1 MRADNES
8 GPFPAA
14 VLYTL
19 FFLSGATALVFETLW
34 FRLAGLAFGNSL
46 WASSLVL
53 ASFMGGLAIGNGVVG
68 RWGER
73 LRDPLRAYGLLEL
86 LIGALGLGLVLLF
99 PLLNGLLTP
108 VFRYLTAWPWALN
121 SVRLGLAFLL
131 MLLPAA
137 AMGATL
143 PILVREVCARQR
155 EFGDSLGLLYGV
167 NTLGAMAGALAGEFV
182 LIERFGVRGTAAV
195 AAMLNLGVALV
206 VLRGTRHWGTVG
218 RPPHPG
224 RAVATEPGPLT
235 RRALRLLLAAF
246 LAGGLL
252 LALEVVWFRTLR
264 LHIFGTSVVFA
275 VMLAVVLAGIGIGG
289 FLASGYSRL
298 RQQDRLGAAIALVA
312 GAAVVLTLTLYA
324 SPALGLD
331 LAWSDTVGWV
341 FIERAV
347 RLMLP
352 VSVLSGVLFTRL
364 GTELHTELG
373 SETRA
378 AGYLTL
384 ANTLG
389 AMLGAL
395 VAGFLLLP
403 GWGLEA
409 SFAVLAIAYGG
420 VGLLALP
427 WPSGGLVRL
436 ERIAL
441 TATVVAFLLACAFF
455 PRGIVSARIFATSY
469 ERFTKDGAYLEV
481 LREGPNEIIFY
492 LRADRFGRPY
502 YRRLVTNGHS
512 MSATSTPAQRYMKL
526 FVHLPVALHPRPRRA
541 LLICYGVGMTARA
554 LANTA
559 SLERID
565 VVDISRD
572 VVELGELVYPWP
584 ADHPLRD
591 PRVRVTIEDGR
602 FFLQTTDERYDLITS
617 EPPPPQ
623 GLGVVNLYSREY
635 FQLTHDRLAPG
646 GMATHWLPVSQLDQ
660 FDVRAIVRAW
670 VDVFPESSLWAGSGG
685 DWILLG
691 VREGGRPVS
700 EEEFRR
706 LWQDPRV
713 GAELRDLGVESP
725 EQLGAL
731 FVLDGEGMLELASEI
746 PPLVDDFP
754 YQLSPW
760 GGSRWESRY
769 LELLDPGQAQ
779 ARFLASG
786 HIRRLWPEGLRR
798 ASLRHFAARFALLD
812 SMSGTKVGPKR
823 DLIVEL
829 AELLSMTDYRTL
841 VLWRLGT
848 NADELRLLEAELR
861 GHTAPGNPDPA
872 VRRLL
877 GHRALADRDYAA
889 AATHYA
895 AAIEREGGD
904 AATLRLLVLALFL
917 DGRPD
922 EAWRAAAG
930 GPPDL
935 FTPEALGLLRARFA
949 FTVPRES
956 WSRGS
961 SLSVQY

>member
-1 MRADNES
+1 MSSVRADNET
-8 GPFPAA
+8 GPLPGA
-14 VLYTL
+14 VLYAL

-86 LIGALGLGLVLLF
+86 LIGVLGLGLALLF
-99 PLLNGLLTP
+99 PLLNALLAP

-143 PILVREVCARQR
+143 PLLVRELCARQR
-155 EFGDSLGLLYGV
+155 GFGDSLGLLYGL
-167 NTLGAMAGALAGEFV
+167 NTLGAMAGALAGELV
-182 LIERFGVRGTAAV
+182 LIEQVGVRGTAAV
-195 AAMLNLGVALV
+195 AAILDLSVALV
-206 VLRGTRHWGTVG
+206 VLRGTRHWGAAG
-218 RPPHPG
+218 RSADPG
-224 RAVATEPGPLT
+224 PAVAAEPRPLT

-289 FLASGYSRL
+289 FLASRYSRL
-298 RQQDRLGAAIALVA
+298 RRQDRLAAATALLSGAAA
-312 GAAVVLTLTLYA
+312 VLTLTLYA

-331 LAWSDTVGWV
+331 LAWSTVGWV
-341 FIERAV
+341 FIGRAV

-352 VSVLSGVLFTRL
+352 VSVLSGVLFTLL

-395 VAGFLLLP
+395 VAGFLLVP
-403 GWGLEA
+403 GWGVEA
-409 SFAVLAIAYGG
+409 SFAVLALGYGG
-420 VGLLALP
+420 VGLLAFA
-427 WPSGGLVRL
+427 WPPGGLVRP

-441 TATVVAFLLACAFF
+441 ATTAVAFLLACALF
-455 PRGIVSARIFATSY
+455 PRGSVSARIFASSY
-469 ERFTKDGAYLEV
+469 ERFTKEGAYLEA
-481 LREGPNEIIFY
+481 LREGSNEIIFY

-502 YRRLVTNGHS
+502 YHRLVTNGHS
-512 MSATSTPAQRYMKL
+512 MSDTSTVAQRYMKL
-526 FVHLPVALHPRPRRA
+526 FVYLPVALHPRPRRA

-572 VVELGELVYPWP
+572 VVELGELVYPSP

-646 GMATHWLPVSQLDQ
+646 GMATHWLPVPQLNEADL
-660 FDVRAIVRAW
+660 RAIVRAW
-670 VDVFPESSLWAGSGG
+670 VDVFPESSLWVGSGG
-685 DWILLG
+685 NWILLG

-706 LWQDPRV
+706 PWQDPRM

-731 FVLDGEGMLELASEI
+731 FVLDGEGMLELVGDI

-754 YQLSPW
+754 YRLSPW
-760 GGSRWESRY
+760 GASEWERLY
-769 LELLDPGQAQ
+769 PLLLDPGRAQ
-779 ARFLASG
+779 HRFLASG

-798 ASLRHFAARFALLD
+798 ASLRHFAARFAFHD
-812 SMSGTKVGPKR
+812 SMTSWKFGPKR

-829 AELLSMTDYRTL
+829 SELLSMTDYRTL

-861 GHTAPGNPDPA
+861 DHPGPGHPDPA
-872 VRRLL
+872 VHRLL

-895 AAIEREGGD
+895 AANERKEGD

-922 EAWRAAAG
+922 EARRVRAG

-935 FTPEALGLLRARFA
+935 FTPEALRLLRERFA
-949 FTVPRES
+949 LTVPR
-956 WSRGS
+956 GS
-961 SLSVQY
+961 

>member
-1 MRADNES
+1 MSPVRTDKET
-8 GPFPAA
+8 GPLPTA
-14 VLYTL
+14 VLYVL

-34 FRLAGLAFGNSL
+34 FRQAGLAFGNSL

-53 ASFMGGLAIGNGVVG
+53 ASFMGGLAIGNGVAG

-73 LRDPLRAYGLLEL
+73 LRDPLRAYGFLEF
-86 LIGALGLGLVLLF
+86 LIGVLGLGLVLLF
-99 PLLNGLLTP
+99 PLLNALLAP
-108 VFRYLTAWPWALN
+108 VFRYLNAWPWAVN
-121 SVRLGLAFLL
+121 SVRFGLAFFL
-131 MLLPAA
+131 MVLPAA

-143 PILVREVCARQR
+143 PVLVRELCARQR
-155 EFGDSLGLLYGV
+155 GFGDSLGFLYGL
-167 NTLGAMAGALAGEFV
+167 NTLGAMAGALAGELV
-182 LIERFGVRGTAAV
+182 LIENLGVRGTAGV
-195 AAMLNLGVALV
+195 AAVLDLGVALV
-206 VLRGTRHWGTVG
+206 VLRGARRWGAAG
-218 RPPHPG
+218 RLSDPGPAVTAKPH
-224 RAVATEPGPLT
+224 PLT

-246 LAGGLL
+246 MAGGLL

-264 LHIFGTSVVFA
+264 LHILVTSVVFA

-289 FLASGYSRL
+289 FLGSRYSRL
-298 RQQDRLGAAIALVA
+298 RRTDRLAAATALIS
-312 GAAVVLTLTLYA
+312 GAAVVLTLTLYV
-324 SPALGLD
+324 SPAFGPD
-331 LAWSDTVGWV
+331 LAWSTFGWV
-341 FIERAV
+341 FIGRAV
-347 RLMLP
+347 WLMLL
-352 VSVLSGVLFTRL
+352 VCVLSGVLFTLL

-395 VAGFLLLP
+395 VAGFLLVP
-403 GWGLEA
+403 GWGVEA
-409 SFAVLAIAYGG
+409 SFAILALGYGG

-427 WPSGGLVRL
+427 WPPGGFVYL
-436 ERIAL
+436 ERITL
-441 TATVVAFLLACAFF
+441 TAAGVTFLLACALF
-455 PRGIVSARIFATSY
+455 PQGSVSARIFATSY
-469 ERFTKDGAYLEV
+469 EPYTKDGSYLEE
-481 LREGPNEIIFY
+481 LREGSNEIIFY

-502 YRRLVTNGHS
+502 YHRLVTNGHS
-512 MSATSTPAQRYMKL
+512 MSDTSTLAQRYMKL
-526 FVHLPVALHPRPRRA
+526 FVYLPVTLHPRPRRA
-541 LLICYGVGMTARA
+541 LLICYGTGMTAKA
-554 LANTA
+554 LTNTA

-572 VVELGELVYPWP
+572 VVELGELVYPSP
-584 ADHPLRD
+584 TDHPLRD

-646 GMATHWLPVSQLDQ
+646 GMATHWLPVFQLDQ
-660 FDVRAIVRAW
+660 SDLRAIVRAW
-670 VDVFPESSLWAGSGG
+670 VDVFPESSLWVGSGG
-685 DWILLG
+685 EWILLG

-706 LWQDPRV
+706 PWQDPRV

-731 FVLDGEGMLELASEI
+731 FVLDGEGMLEFAGDI

-760 GGSRWESRY
+760 GVSKWESRY
-769 LELLDPGQAQ
+769 LQLLDPGQARG
-779 ARFLASG
+779 RFLASG
-786 HIRRLWPEGLRR
+786 HIRRLWPEELRR
-798 ASLRHFAARFALLD
+798 ASLRQFAARVALHD
-812 SMSGTKVGPKR
+812 SMSGRKVGPKR
-823 DLIVEL
+823 DRIVEL
-829 AELLSMTDYRTL
+829 SELLSTTDYRTL
-841 VLWRLGT
+841 VLWMLGT

-861 GHTAPGNPDPA
+861 SHPASGNPDPA
-872 VRRLL
+872 VHRLL

-895 AAIEREGGD
+895 AAKERKEGD
-904 AATLRLLVLALFL
+904 AAPLRLLVLALYL

-922 EAWRAAAG
+922 EAQRAAAG

-935 FTPEALGLLRARFA
+935 FTPETLSLLRERFA
-949 FTVPRES
+949 LTIPRKS
-956 WSRGS
+956 
-961 SLSVQY
+961 

>member
-1 MRADNES
+1 VSPVRADNET
-8 GPFPAA
+8 GPLPAA
-14 VLYTL
+14 VIYAL

-73 LRDPLRAYGLLEL
+73 LRDLLRAYGV
-86 LIGALGLGLVLLF
+86 LGLGLVLLF
-99 PLLNGLLTP
+99 PLLNALLAP

-121 SVRLGLAFLL
+121 SLRLGLAFLL

-143 PILVREVCARQR
+143 PILVRELCARQR
-155 EFGDSLGLLYGV
+155 GFGDSLGLLYGL
-167 NTLGAMAGALAGEFV
+167 NTIGAMAGALAGELV
-182 LIERFGVRGTAAV
+182 LIEHLGVRGTAAV
-195 AAMLNLGVALV
+195 AAILDLGVALV
-206 VLRGTRHWGTVG
+206 VLRGVRHWGAVG
-218 RPPHPG
+218 RPTDPRP
-224 RAVATEPGPLT
+224 AVAAKPRPLT

-246 LAGGLL
+246 MAGGLL
-252 LALEVVWFRTLR
+252 LALEVVWFRSLH
-264 LHIFGTSVVFA
+264 LHIFGTSIAFA

-289 FLASGYSRL
+289 FLASRYSRL
-298 RQQDRLGAAIALVA
+298 RRQNRLAAATALLS

-324 SPALGLD
+324 SPAFGLE
-331 LAWSDTVGWV
+331 LAWSHTVGWV

-352 VSVLSGVLFTRL
+352 VCVLSGVLFTLL

-389 AMLGAL
+389 AMVGAL

-409 SFAVLAIAYGG
+409 SFAVLALGYGG

-427 WPSGGLVRL
+427 WPPGRLVRL

-441 TATVVAFLLACAFF
+441 TVTGVAFLLACALF
-455 PRGIVSARIFATSY
+455 PRGSVSARIFATSY
-469 ERFTKDGAYLEV
+469 ERFTKDGAYLEA
-481 LREGPNEIIFY
+481 LREGSNEIIFY

-502 YRRLVTNGHS
+502 YHRLVTNGHS
-512 MSATSTPAQRYMKL
+512 MSGTTTAAQRYMKL
-526 FVHLPVALHPRPRRA
+526 FVHLPVALHPQPRRA
-541 LLICYGVGMTARA
+541 LLICYGAGNTARA

-572 VVELGELVYPWP
+572 VVELGELVYPSP

-646 GMATHWLPVSQLDQ
+646 GMATHWLPVPQLDQ
-660 FDVRAIVRAW
+660 SELRAIVRAW
-670 VDVFPESSLWAGSGG
+670 VDVFPESSLWIGSGG

-706 LWQDPRV
+706 PWQDPRV

-731 FVLDGEGMLELASEI
+731 FVLDGEGMLDLVGDI

-754 YQLSPW
+754 YQLSPR
-760 GGSRWESRY
+760 GGSWVRKRESRY
-769 LELLDPGQAQ
+769 PVLLDPRQAQ

-798 ASLRHFAARFALLD
+798 ASLRHFAARFALHD
-812 SMSGTKVGPKR
+812 SMSGTKFGPKR

-829 AELLSMTDYRTL
+829 SELLSMTDYRTL

-861 GHTAPGNPDPA
+861 DHPVPGHPDPA
-872 VRRLL
+872 VDRLL

-895 AAIEREGGD
+895 AANEREEGD
-904 AATLRLLVLALFL
+904 AATLRLLVLALYL
-917 DGRPD
+917 DGRPE
-922 EAWRAAAG
+922 EAEQAAAG
-930 GPPDL
+930 GAPDL
-935 FTPEALGLLRARFA
+935 LTPEALGLLRERFA
-949 FTVPRES
+949 LGLVSDLPELR
-956 WSRGS
+956 
-961 SLSVQY
+961 

>member
-1 MRADNES
+1 MIPVRGNNET
-8 GPFPAA
+8 GTLPAA
-14 VLYTL
+14 VLYAL

-73 LRDPLRAYGLLEL
+73 LREPLRAYGLLEL
-86 LIGALGLGLVLLF
+86 FIGVLGLGLVLLF
-99 PLLNGLLTP
+99 PHLNALLAP

-143 PILVREVCARQR
+143 PVLVRELCTRQR
-155 EFGDSLGLLYGV
+155 GFGDSLGLLYGI

-182 LIERFGVRGTAAV
+182 LIQRLGVRGSAAV
-195 AAMLNLGVALV
+195 AATLDLGVALV
-206 VLRGTRHWGTVG
+206 VLRDVRHWGAPW
-218 RPPHPG
+218 RPADPRPVI
-224 RAVATEPGPLT
+224 VAEPPPLT

-264 LHIFGTSVVFA
+264 LHIFGTSAVFA
-275 VMLAVVLAGIGIGG
+275 VMLAVVLGGIGIGG
-289 FLASGYSRL
+289 FLASRYLRL
-298 RQQDRLGAAIALVA
+298 RRQDRMAAATAFLLGAV
-312 GAAVVLTLTLYA
+312 VVLTLTLYA
-324 SPALGLD
+324 SPAFGLD
-331 LAWSDTVGWV
+331 LTWSLTAGWV
-341 FIERAV
+341 FIGRAA

-352 VSVLSGVLFTRL
+352 VCVLSGVLFTLL

-384 ANTLG
+384 ANTVG

-395 VAGFLLLP
+395 VAGFLLVP

-409 SFAVLAIAYGG
+409 SFAVLALGYAG
-420 VGLLALP
+420 VGLLAFL
-427 WPSGGLVRL
+427 WPPGGLVRL
-436 ERIAL
+436 ERVAL
-441 TATVVAFLLACAFF
+441 TAAGVAFLLACALF
-455 PRGIVSARIFATSY
+455 PRGSVSAGIFATSY
-469 ERFTKDGAYLEV
+469 ERFTKDGAYLEE
-481 LREGPNEIIFY
+481 LREGSNEIIFY

-502 YRRLVTNGHS
+502 YHRLVTNGHS
-512 MSATSTPAQRYMKL
+512 MSATNMFAQRYMKL
-526 FVHLPVALHPRPRRA
+526 FVYLPVTLHSRPRRA
-541 LLICYGVGMTARA
+541 LLICYGAGMTARA

-572 VVELGELVYPWP
+572 VVELGELVYPSP

-646 GMATHWLPVSQLDQ
+646 GMATHWLPVFQLHQSDL
-660 FDVRAIVRAW
+660 RAIVRAW
-670 VDVFPESSLWAGSGG
+670 VDVFPESSLWIGSGD

-706 LWQDPRV
+706 PWQDPRM
-713 GAELRDLGVESP
+713 GADLRDLGVESP

-731 FVLDGEGMLELASEI
+731 FVLDGKGMLELAGDT
-746 PPLVDDFP
+746 PPLLDAFP
-754 YQLSPW
+754 YLRNPRGLSEM
-760 GGSRWESRY
+760 ESFY
-769 LELLDPGQAQ
+769 PLLLDPVLAK
-779 ARFLASG
+779 ARFLAST

-798 ASLRHFAARFALLD
+798 ASLRHFAARYAFHD
-812 SMSGTKVGPKR
+812 IISRWQFGPTR
-823 DLIVEL
+823 DRLVEL
-829 AELLSMTDYRTL
+829 SELLSRTDYRTL
-841 VLWRLGT
+841 VLWRLRT

-861 GHTAPGNPDPA
+861 DHPGPGHLDPA
-872 VRRLL
+872 VHRLL

-895 AAIEREGGD
+895 AANEGEEGD
-904 AATLRLLVLALFL
+904 AATLRLLVLALYL
-917 DGRPD
+917 DGRPE
-922 EAWRAAAG
+922 EAEQAVAG

-935 FTPEALGLLRARFA
+935 LTPEALGLLRERFA
-949 FTVPRES
+949 LGFVPDLPQLR
-956 WSRGS
+956 
-961 SLSVQY
+961 

>member
-1 MRADNES
+1 MSPVRADNETRS
-8 GPFPAA
+8 LPAA
-14 VLYTL
+14 VLYAL

-46 WASSLVL
+46 WATSVVL

-73 LRDPLRAYGLLEL
+73 LRDLMRAYGLLEL
-86 LIGALGLGLVLLF
+86 LIGGLGLGLVLLF
-99 PLLNGLLTP
+99 PLLNALLAP
-108 VFRYLTAWPWALN
+108 LFRYLTAWPWALN

-143 PILVREVCARQR
+143 PILVRELCARQR
-155 EFGDSLGLLYGV
+155 GFGDSLGLLYGL

-182 LIERFGVRGTAAV
+182 LIERLGVRGTAAL
-195 AAMLNLGVALV
+195 AAILNLGVALV
-206 VLRGTRHWGTVG
+206 VLRGARHWGAPG
-218 RPPHPG
+218 RP
-224 RAVATEPGPLT
+224 AVAAEPRPLT

-246 LAGGLL
+246 MAGGLL
-252 LALEVVWFRTLR
+252 LALEVVWFRILR

-289 FLASGYSRL
+289 FLASRYSRL
-298 RQQDRLGAAIALVA
+298 RRQDRLAAATALLS

-324 SPALGLD
+324 SPAFGLD
-331 LAWSDTVGWV
+331 LAWSRTDGWV
-341 FIERAV
+341 FIGRAV

-352 VSVLSGVLFTRL
+352 VCVLSGVLFTLL

-378 AGYLTL
+378 AGYLAL

-395 VAGFLLLP
+395 LAGFLLVP

-409 SFAVLAIAYGG
+409 SFAVLALGYGG
-420 VGLLALP
+420 VGLLALR
-427 WPSGGLVRL
+427 WPPGGLVRL
-436 ERIAL
+436 GRIAL
-441 TATVVAFLLACAFF
+441 TATGVAFLLACAFF
-455 PRGIVSARIFATSY
+455 PRGSVSARIFATSY

-481 LREGPNEIIFY
+481 LREGSNEIIFY

-502 YRRLVTNGHS
+502 YHRLVTNGHS
-512 MSATSTPAQRYMKL
+512 MSATGTHAQRYMKL

-541 LLICYGVGMTARA
+541 LLICYGAGMTARA

-572 VVELGELVYPWP
+572 VVELGELVYPSP

-617 EPPPPQ
+617 EPPPPL

-646 GMATHWLPVSQLDQ
+646 GMATHWLPVFLLHQSDL
-660 FDVRAIVRAW
+660 RAIVRAW
-670 VDVFPESSLWAGSGG
+670 VDVFPESSLWVGSGG

-706 LWQDPRV
+706 PWQDPRV

-731 FVLDGEGMLELASEI
+731 FVLDAEGMLELAGDI
-746 PPLVDDFP
+746 PPLVDAFP
-754 YQLSPW
+754 YLRKPRGVS
-760 GGSRWESRY
+760 E
-769 LELLDPGQAQ
+769 LERFYPLLLDPGQAQ
-779 ARFLASG
+779 GRFLASG
-786 HIRRLWPEGLRR
+786 HIQRLWPEGLRR
-798 ASLRHFAARFALLD
+798 ASLRHFAARFALHD
-812 SMSGTKVGPKR
+812 NMSHLKFGPKR

-829 AELLSMTDYRTL
+829 SELLSMTDYRTL

-848 NADELRLLEAELR
+848 DADELRLLEAELR
-861 GHTAPGNPDPA
+861 DHPAPGHPDPA
-872 VRRLL
+872 VHRLL

-895 AAIEREGGD
+895 AANEREEGNV
-904 AATLRLLVLALFL
+904 ATLRLLVLALYL
-917 DGRPD
+917 DDRPD
-922 EAWRAAAG
+922 EAGRAAAG

-935 FTPEALGLLRARFA
+935 FTPEALGLLRERFA
-949 FTVPRES
+949 LGLVSDLPELR
-956 WSRGS
+956 
-961 SLSVQY
+961 

>member
-1 MRADNES
+1 VSPVRADNET
-8 GPFPAA
+8 GTLPVA
-14 VLYTL
+14 VLYAL
-19 FFLSGATALVFETLW
+19 FFLSGATALVFEILW

-53 ASFMGGLAIGNGVVG
+53 ASFMGGLAIGNGVAG

-86 LIGALGLGLVLLF
+86 LIGVLGLGLVLLF
-99 PLLNGLLTP
+99 PMLNALLAP
-108 VFRYLTAWPWALN
+108 MFRYLTDWPWALN
-121 SVRLGLAFLL
+121 SVRLGLAFSL

-143 PILVREVCARQR
+143 PVLVRELCARR
-155 EFGDSLGLLYGV
+155 RGFGDSLGLLYGL
-167 NTLGAMAGALAGEFV
+167 NTLGAMAGALAGELI
-182 LIERFGVRGTAAV
+182 LIERLGVRGTAAL
-195 AAMLNLGVALV
+195 AAILDLGVALV
-206 VLRGTRHWGTVG
+206 VLRGARHWGAAG
-218 RPPHPG
+218 RPVDPG
-224 RAVATEPGPLT
+224 PAVAAEPRPLT

-246 LAGGLL
+246 MAGGLL
-252 LALEVVWFRTLR
+252 LALEVVWFRTLQ

-275 VMLAVVLAGIGIGG
+275 VMLAVVLAGIGFGG
-289 FLASGYSRL
+289 FLASRYSRL
-298 RQQDRLGAAIALVA
+298 QRQDRLAAATALLS

-324 SPALGLD
+324 SPAFGLE
-331 LAWSDTVGWV
+331 LARTQTVGWI
-341 FIERAV
+341 FIGRAV

-352 VSVLSGVLFTRL
+352 VCVLSGVLFTLL
-364 GTELHTELG
+364 GKELHTELG

-395 VAGFLLLP
+395 VAGFLLVP
-403 GWGLEA
+403 GLGVEA
-409 SFAVLAIAYGG
+409 SFAVLALGYGG
-420 VGLLALP
+420 VGLFALR
-427 WPSGGLVRL
+427 WPPGGLVRL
-436 ERIAL
+436 ERIVLA
-441 TATVVAFLLACAFF
+441 ATGVAFLLACALF
-455 PRGIVSARIFATSY
+455 PRGIVSAQIFATSY
-469 ERFTKDGAYLEV
+469 ERFTKDGAYLEA
-481 LREGPNEIIFY
+481 LREGSNEIIFY

-502 YRRLVTNGHS
+502 YHRLVTNGHS
-512 MSATSTPAQRYMKL
+512 MSASFTPAQRYMKL

-541 LLICYGVGMTARA
+541 LLICYGVGMTAKA

-572 VVELGELVYPWP
+572 VIELSEIVYPSP

-602 FFLQTTDERYDLITS
+602 FFLQTTEERYDLITS
-617 EPPPPQ
+617 EPPPPK
-623 GLGVVNLYSREY
+623 GRGVVNLYSREY

-646 GMATHWLPVSQLDQ
+646 GMATHWLPVFQLHQSDL
-660 FDVRAIVRAW
+660 RAIVRAW
-670 VDVFPESSLWAGSGG
+670 VDVFPESSLWIGSGG

-706 LWQDPRV
+706 PWQDPRV

-731 FVLDGEGMLELASEI
+731 FVLDGEGMLELAGDT
-746 PPLVDDFP
+746 PPLVDAFP
-754 YQLSPW
+754 YLRSPR
-760 GGSRWESRY
+760 GVSELESSY
-769 LELLDPGQAQ
+769 PLLLDPGQAQ
-779 ARFLASG
+779 GRFLASG
-786 HIRRLWPEGLRR
+786 HIRRVWPEGLRR
-798 ASLRHFAARFALLD
+798 ASLRHFAARFALHD
-812 SMSGTKVGPKR
+812 RMSDLKFAPKQ

-829 AELLSMTDYRTL
+829 SELLFMTDYRTL
-841 VLWRLGT
+841 VLWKLGT

-861 GHTAPGNPDPA
+861 GHPAPGHPDPA
-872 VRRLL
+872 VHRLL

-895 AAIEREGGD
+895 AANEREEGD
-904 AATLRLLVLALFL
+904 AATLRLLVLALYL
-917 DGRPD
+917 DGRPE
-922 EAWRAAAG
+922 EAGRAAAG

-935 FTPEALGLLRARFA
+935 FTPEALGLLRERFA
-949 FTVPRES
+949 LTVPRES
-956 WSRGS
+956 
-961 SLSVQY
+961 

>member
-1 MRADNES
+1 MSPVHADNETR
-8 GPFPAA
+8 PLPAA
-14 VLYTL
+14 VLYAL

-34 FRLAGLAFGNSL
+34 FRQAGLAFGNSL

-86 LIGALGLGLVLLF
+86 LIGVLGLGLVLLF
-99 PLLNGLLTP
+99 PLLNALLAP
-108 VFRYLTAWPWALN
+108 VFRYLTAYPWAVN
-121 SVRLGLAFLL
+121 SIRFGLAFFL

-143 PILVREVCARQR
+143 PVLVRELCARR
-155 EFGDSLGLLYGV
+155 RAFGDSLGFLYGL
-167 NTLGAMAGALAGEFV
+167 NTLGAMAGALAGELV
-182 LIERFGVRGTAAV
+182 LIENLGVRGTAAV
-195 AAMLNLGVALV
+195 AAMLDLGVALV
-206 VLRGTRHWGTVG
+206 VLRGARHWGAAG
-218 RPPHPG
+218 RPADPG
-224 RAVATEPGPLT
+224 PAVTAKPRPLT

-246 LAGGLL
+246 LGGGLL
-252 LALEVVWFRTLR
+252 LALEVVWFRILR
-264 LHIFGTSVVFA
+264 LHILGTSVVFA
-275 VMLAVVLAGIGIGG
+275 MMLAVVLAGIGIGG
-289 FLASGYSRL
+289 FLGSRYSRL
-298 RQQDRLGAAIALVA
+298 RNRERLAAATALLS
-312 GAAVVLTLTLYA
+312 GAAVVVTLALYVSRA
-324 SPALGLD
+324 FGPE
-331 LAWSDTVGWV
+331 LAYSQWVGWD
-341 FIERAV
+341 FIGRAV
-347 RLMLP
+347 SLMLP
-352 VSVLSGVLFTRL
+352 VSVVSGVLFTLL

-373 SETRA
+373 SEMRA

-403 GWGLEA
+403 GWGVEA
-409 SFAVLAIAYGG
+409 SFAILALGYGG

-427 WPSGGLVRL
+427 WPPGGLVRL
-436 ERIAL
+436 ERITL
-441 TATVVAFLLACAFF
+441 TATGVAFLLACALF
-455 PRGIVSARIFATSY
+455 PQGSVSARIFATSY
-469 ERFTKDGAYLEV
+469 EPYTKDGSYLEV
-481 LREGPNEIIFY
+481 LREGSNEIIFY

-512 MSATSTPAQRYMKL
+512 MSDTSTIAQRYMKL
-526 FVHLPVALHPRPRRA
+526 FVYLPVALHPRPRRA
-541 LLICYGVGMTARA
+541 LLICYGAGMTAKA
-554 LANTA
+554 LTNTA

-572 VVELGELVYPWP
+572 VVELGELVYPSP

-591 PRVRVTIEDGR
+591 PRVRVTIDDGR

-623 GLGVVNLYSREY
+623 GLGVVNLYTREY

-646 GMATHWLPVSQLDQ
+646 GMATHWLPVFQLDQ
-660 FDVRAIVRAW
+660 SDLRAIVRAW
-670 VDVFPESSLWAGSGG
+670 VDVFPESSLWMGSG
-685 DWILLG
+685 DNWILLG

-706 LWQDPRV
+706 PWQDPRV
-713 GAELRDLGVESP
+713 GAELRELGVESP

-731 FVLDGEGMLELASEI
+731 FVLDGEGMLELVGDI

-760 GGSRWESRY
+760 GVSTWESSY
-769 LELLDPGQAQ
+769 ALLLDPSQAQ
-779 ARFLASG
+779 HRFLASG

-798 ASLRHFAARFALLD
+798 GSIRHFAARLALHD
-812 SMSGTKVGPKR
+812 SMSHFWFGPKR
-823 DLIVEL
+823 DRIVEL
-829 AELLSMTDYRTL
+829 SELLSMTDYRTL
-841 VLWRLGT
+841 VLWKLGT
-848 NADELRLLEAELR
+848 NADELRLLEADLR
-861 GHTAPGNPDPA
+861 GHPASNHPDPA
-872 VRRLL
+872 VHRLL

-895 AAIEREGGD
+895 AAKERKEGD
-904 AATLRLLVLALFL
+904 AATLRLLVLALYL

-922 EAWRAAAG
+922 EARRAAAG
-930 GPPDL
+930 GPPNL
-935 FTPEALGLLRARFA
+935 FTPETLSLLRERFA
-949 FTVPRES
+949 LTVPR
-956 WSRGS
+956 GS
-961 SLSVQY
+961 

>member
-1 MRADNES
+1 MRAHNETALL
-8 GPFPAA
+8 PTA
-14 VLYTL
+14 VVYTL

-68 RWGER
+68 RYGER
-73 LRDPLRAYGLLEL
+73 LRTPLRAYGLLEL
-86 LIGALGLGLVLLF
+86 LIGALGLGLVFLF
-99 PLLNGLLTP
+99 PLLNALLAS

-121 SVRLGLAFLL
+121 AVRLGVAFLL

-143 PILVREVCARQR
+143 PVLVRELCARER
-155 EFGDSLGLLYGV
+155 GFGVSLGLLYGL
-167 NTLGAMAGALAGEFV
+167 NTLGAMAGALVGGLV
-182 LIERFGVRGTAAV
+182 LIQYLGVRGTGAV
-195 AAMLNLGVALV
+195 AAILNLGVALV
-206 VLRGTRHWGTVG
+206 VLRGARHWGAAG
-218 RPPHPG
+218 RPTDPEA
-224 RAVATEPGPLT
+224 AVAAEPRPLT

-289 FLASGYSRL
+289 FLASRYSRI
-298 RQQDRLGAAIALVA
+298 RGKDRLATATALLS
-312 GAAVVLTLTLYA
+312 GAAVILTLTLYA
-324 SPALGLD
+324 SPAFGSD
-331 LAWSDTVGWV
+331 LAWSDSVGWV
-341 FIERAV
+341 FMWRAV
-347 RLMLP
+347 RLMFP
-352 VSVLSGVLFTRL
+352 VCVLSGVLFTLL
-364 GTELHTELG
+364 GAELHTELG

-403 GWGLEA
+403 GWGVEA
-409 SFAVLAIAYGG
+409 SFAVLGLGYGG
-420 VGLLALP
+420 VALLALP
-427 WPSGGLVRL
+427 WPPGRLVRP

-441 TATVVAFLLACAFF
+441 AATGVAFLLACALF
-455 PRGIVSARIFATSY
+455 PRGSVSARIFATSY
-469 ERFTKDGAYLEV
+469 ERFTKDGAYLEM
-481 LREGPNEIIFY
+481 LREGSNEIIFY
-492 LRADRFGRPY
+492 LRDDRFGRPY
-502 YRRLVTNGHS
+502 SHRLVTNGHS
-512 MSATSTPAQRYMKL
+512 MSATNMVAQRYMKL
-526 FVHLPVALHPRPRRA
+526 FVHLPVALHPQPRRA
-541 LLICYGVGMTARA
+541 LLICYGVGMTAEA

-572 VVELGELVYPWP
+572 VIELGELVFPSP

-602 FFLQTTDERYDLITS
+602 FFLQTTDDRYDLITS
-617 EPPPPQ
+617 EPPPPL

-635 FQLTHDRLAPG
+635 FKLIRDRLAPG
-646 GMATHWLPVSQLDQ
+646 GMATHWLPVFQLHQSDL
-660 FDVRAIVRAW
+660 RAIVRAW
-670 VDVFPESSLWAGSGG
+670 VDVFPESSLWIGSGSN
-685 DWILLG
+685 WILLG

-700 EEEFRR
+700 EEQFRR
-706 LWQDPRV
+706 PWQDPRA
-713 GAELRDLGVESP
+713 GAELRELGVESP

-731 FVLDGEGMLELASEI
+731 FVLDGEGMLKLAGDI
-746 PPLVDDFP
+746 PPLVDAFP
-754 YQLSPW
+754 YLVSPRGAW
-760 GGSRWESRY
+760 EWESLY
-769 LELLDPGQAQ
+769 PLLLDPGQAQ
-779 ARFLASG
+779 NRFMASG

-798 ASLRHFAARFALLD
+798 ASLRHFATRVTLHD
-812 SMSGTKVGPKR
+812 IMSPQKFGPKR
-823 DLIVEL
+823 DRIIEL
-829 AELLSMTDYRTL
+829 YELLSMTDYRTL

-861 GHTAPGNPDPA
+861 EHPAPRHPDPA
-872 VRRLL
+872 VHRLL
-877 GHRALADRDYAA
+877 GHRALADRNYAA
-889 AATHYA
+889 AATHYTA
-895 AAIEREGGD
+895 ANEREDGD
-904 AATLRLLVLALFL
+904 ATTLRLLVLALLL

-935 FTPEALGLLRARFA
+935 FTPEALGMLRERFA
-949 FTVPRES
+949 FAVPRE
-956 WSRGS
+956 R
-961 SLSVQY
+961 